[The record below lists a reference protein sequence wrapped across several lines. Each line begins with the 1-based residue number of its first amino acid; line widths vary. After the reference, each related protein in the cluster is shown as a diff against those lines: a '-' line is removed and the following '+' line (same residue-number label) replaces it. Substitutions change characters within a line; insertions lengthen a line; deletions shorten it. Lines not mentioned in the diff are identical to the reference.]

1 MILWELFG
9 VFARIGAVTFGGGY
23 AMVSLI
29 EREITDRMWLT
40 TAEFAD
46 IVAVS
51 QMTPGPLALNVATYV
66 GRQTAGVPG
75 ALVASFGLAAPAAVI
90 IALALLVVRS
100 GRKTAW
106 IGAAVRGIRAAA
118 LGLIGTAIL
127 FFLESSVIQGLP
139 DGPIWSKSGGASGP
153 LEFSATAAA
162 VFAVTLFAAHRFKLG
177 PIRVILGAAVLGLI
191 AYAAGLP

>member
-1 MILWELFG
+1 MMILWELFG
-9 VFARIGAVTFGGGY
+9 VFARIGAITFGGGY

-75 ALVASFGLAAPAAVI
+75 ALVASLGLAAPAVVI
-90 IALALLVVRS
+90 ISLALLVIRS
-100 GRKTAW
+100 GKKTSWTA
-106 IGAAVRGIRAAA
+106 AAVRGIRAAA

-127 FFLESSVIQGLP
+127 FFMESSVLRGLP
-139 DGPIWSKSGGASGP
+139 DGPIWSSTDGAP
-153 LEFSATAAA
+153 IEFSPAAA
-162 VFAVTLFAAHRFKLG
+162 AIFVLTLFAAHRFKLG
-177 PIRVILGAAVLGLI
+177 PIRVILGAAALGLI
-191 AYAAGLP
+191 AFAAGLL